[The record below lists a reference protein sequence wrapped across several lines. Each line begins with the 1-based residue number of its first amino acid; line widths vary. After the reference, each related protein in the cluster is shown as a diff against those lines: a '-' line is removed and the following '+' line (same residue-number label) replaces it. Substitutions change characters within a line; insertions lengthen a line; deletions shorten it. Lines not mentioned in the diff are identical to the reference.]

1 VSGVGDF
8 SIFPVLNAT
17 LNGLSAV
24 FILTGR
30 EFIRR
35 KRMQGHAAC
44 MISAVAC
51 SVIFLCSYLY
61 YHFNVGSVRFQGQGI
76 VRPVYFAILLS
87 HTILAV
93 TLVPLVMVTLRR
105 AVKKNF
111 ERHRAIARWTYPVWL
126 YVSVTGVIIYLM
138 LYHWFRA

>member
-1 VSGVGDF
+1 MGGDF
-8 SIFPVLNAT
+8 SIFPVVNAT

-24 FILTGR
+24 LILTGR

-35 KRMQGHAAC
+35 KRIQAHAAC
-44 MISAVAC
+44 MVSAVVC

-76 VRPVYFAILLS
+76 ARPIYFTILIS

-93 TLVPLVMVTLRR
+93 TLVPLVLVTLSR
-105 AVKKNF
+105 AAKKNF
-111 ERHRAIARWTYPVWL
+111 ERHKAIARWTYPVWL
-126 YVSVTGVIIYLM
+126 YVSVTGVIVYLM

>member
-1 VSGVGDF
+1 MAGDF

-24 FILTGR
+24 LILTGR

-35 KRMQGHAAC
+35 KRMQAHAAC
-44 MISAVAC
+44 MVSAVGC

-61 YHFNVGSVRFQGQGI
+61 YHFNVGSVHFQGQGV
-76 VRPVYFAILLS
+76 VRPVYFAILFS

-93 TLVPLVMVTLRR
+93 TLVPLVMITLQR

-138 LYHWFRA
+138 LYHWFRG

>member
-1 VSGVGDF
+1 MGSDF

-35 KRMQGHAAC
+35 KRMQAHAAC
-44 MISAVAC
+44 MVSAVAC
-51 SVIFLCSYLY
+51 SLIFLCSYLY
-61 YHFNVGSVRFQGQGI
+61 YHFNVGSVRFQRQGF
-76 VRPVYFAILLS
+76 VRHVYFAILLS

-93 TLVPLVMVTLRR
+93 TLVPLVIVTLRR

-111 ERHRAIARWTYPVWL
+111 ERHKAIARWTYPVWL

>member
-1 VSGVGDF
+1 MAGDF
-8 SIFPVLNAT
+8 SIFPVVNAT

-24 FILTGR
+24 LILTGR

-35 KRMQGHAAC
+35 KHMQAHAAC
-44 MISAVAC
+44 MVSAVTC
-51 SVIFLCSYLY
+51 SAVFLCSYLY

-76 VRPVYFAILLS
+76 VRPVCFTLLIS

-93 TLVPLVMVTLRR
+93 TLVPLVIVTLAR
-105 AVKKNF
+105 AAKKNF
-111 ERHRAIARWTYPVWL
+111 DWHKAIARWTYPLWL